1 MRTGR
6 KSYVAVD
13 DLGNF
18 THSPV
23 TTLEVGRELALTLV
37 CVRIT
42 LSPTPNGLHS
52 YDCALSTTT
61 VCMGKPN
68 RGSYESHEKILKL
81 LYAAM
86 H

>member
-23 TTLEVGRELALTLV
+23 TTLEVGRELSAYPSLCSHYVVTHAKRLTLV
-37 CVRIT
+37 RLC
-42 LSPTPNGLHS
+42 SK
-52 YDCALSTTT
+52 YDD
-61 VCMGKPN
+61 CMHG
-68 RGSYESHEKILKL
+68 
-81 LYAAM
+81 
-86 H
+86 